1 MFIHD
6 IGGRQKLSG
15 KMVNMWQILIE
26 MVVVYWAYVD
36 LSFDAHT
43 AQVVNPCGSVFKD
56 RQSSPQNI
64 FLV

>member
-1 MFIHD
+1 MYLHIQLMFVHD

-36 LSFDAHT
+36 LSLMPI
-43 AQVVNPCGSVFKD
+43 QPK
-56 RQSSPQNI
+56 
-64 FLV
+64 L